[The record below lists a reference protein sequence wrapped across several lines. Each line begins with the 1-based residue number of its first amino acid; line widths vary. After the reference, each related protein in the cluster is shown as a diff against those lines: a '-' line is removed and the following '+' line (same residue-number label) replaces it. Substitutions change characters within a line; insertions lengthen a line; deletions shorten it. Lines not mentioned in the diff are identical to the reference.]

1 MPWCC
6 CRRRKVQTTKK
17 QSKAGSRPSKLSSK
31 ETIESADQSV
41 DRSKVRGT
49 PGPVLSNQSEQRE
62 GVFLVP
68 SLTYEKCTP
77 HHQDNLLEKT
87 QSSMQNSV
95 KDHVRGANGPCAQ
108 TPLKRTKDLGG
119 VNIANT
125 DITMRCLMK
134 NTREVTMA
142 PLTRKEWTTAVDE
155 IYEQFEKDQ
164 SAGYDSAKKKIE
176 GHVQIDLDKSVV
188 YVVPTEFT
196 QESET
201 TQSSQMPTSASV
213 VPEGAAALGHNND

>member
-6 CRRRKVQTTKK
+6 CRRRKVQITKK

-31 ETIESADQSV
+31 ETIESADQSG

-49 PGPVLSNQSEQRE
+49 PGAALSNRSEKRE

-77 HHQDNLLEKT
+77 HHQDHLLEKT

-95 KDHVRGANGPCAQ
+95 KDVRGVNDPCAQ
-108 TPLKRTKDLGG
+108 TPQKRTRDLGG

-164 SAGYDSAKKKIE
+164 SAGYDSAKAKKKIE
-176 GHVQIDLDKSVV
+176 GHVQMDLDKSVV

-213 VPEGAAALGHNND
+213 VP